1 MNKLI
6 QYLFLGFIP
15 LYPVWAMIVYSIT
28 KRNINIFTF
37 IIFIPVISYYIFTQ
51 KIKIPKY
58 LIFFILFTVYHFCSL
73 IINHLIP
80 FNMNFVYFIISDT
93 NLLACMIFLIIEN
106 TQFDDAFILKMN
118 RLVFII
124 VIISLIV
131 SIIQIKFPYFLISPE
146 ITNSISNLTY
156 IEQGR
161 NFSIFSWVSLNSL
174 GISFPILI
182 SILLGTF
189 SINKKT
195 SSVAI
200 ISGLIVSFLSR
211 ARYVM
216 ISSIIVLSQLFFNLK
231 IELKKKV
238 YTLLIFTTSIMILI
252 WLAKIYDVNIQQII
266 DTRVLE
272 KNTGMAS
279 AKVRIT
285 SFEVFK
291 IIFPEHPWLGVG
303 PETRAD
309 VIQLMRGV
317 APVIH
322 VGYLSY
328 LYFYGFFGASLLFIS
343 FFYLLK
349 NAWFVGKKHLF
360 WGSFYG
366 LVTLL
371 AANFTLVYFNM
382 SEMGIILALIYLKH
396 FNELS
401 ASKLLEEKLDQHS
414 QLIQ

>member
-1 MNKLI
+1 
-6 QYLFLGFIP
+6 
-15 LYPVWAMIVYSIT
+15 MIVYSIT

-414 QLIQ
+414 QLLQ